1 MLKLGIEPVGSTAA
15 DWRAAAKVLT
25 QQRDAG
31 LVRGYYQQSY
41 LQALAAG
48 DTWISMA
55 WSGDI
60 FQQNLSGGAQLR
72 FAVPDEGG
80 NLWTDNMMIPR
91 YAQNP
96 VAAMMLMDWYYQP
109 KIAAQVTEWVNYI
122 SPVPAVQAIVAADAA
137 KSTGA
142 QRQLLHEV
150 ATSSLV
156 WPTPAEY
163 ARLHNYAD
171 VSGKKQQEYIS
182 IFQPVVSAG

>member
-1 MLKLGIEPVGSTAA
+1 VGSTPA

-25 QQRDAG
+25 QQRAAG

-41 LQALAAG
+41 LQALVSG
-48 DTWISMA
+48 QTWISMA

-60 FQQNLSGGAQLR
+60 FQQNLAGGTQLK

-80 NLWTDNMMIPR
+80 NLWTDNMMIPK

-96 VAAMMLMDWYYQP
+96 YAAMMLMDFYYQP
-109 KIAAQVTEWVNYI
+109 KIAAQLTEYVNYI
-122 SPVPAVQAIVAADAA
+122 SPVPAVQPIVAADAA
-137 KSTGA
+137 KAHGA

-171 VSGKKQQEYIS
+171 VSGKKQQEYLS
-182 IFQPVVSAG
+182 IFEPVVNA